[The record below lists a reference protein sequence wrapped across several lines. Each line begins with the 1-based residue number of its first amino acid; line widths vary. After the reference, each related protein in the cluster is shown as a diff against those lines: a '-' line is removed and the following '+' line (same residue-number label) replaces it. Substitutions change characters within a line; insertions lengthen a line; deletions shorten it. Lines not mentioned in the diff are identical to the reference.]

1 MQIEVYKK
9 DFKKD
14 VESFGMPQAIELPAM
29 PCLVSIEISAKVED
43 GDYNILRDRLLEHLT
58 TSQLADKLS
67 VTLYKL
73 TKSTDELVAGLVVA
87 GEGKAIPKALAA
99 YQKSAQEAVSKFET
113 DVAKV
118 FIASWKRFI
127 EDRQKY
133 KTYKIKAGI
142 DFVVNLAS
150 LAASIAGLATAA
162 TPAAP
167 VTAVMGIY
175 GILKN
180 TTKLCIQCRNL
191 YIEAETL
198 AKDVDADVASLK
210 KKFDKVQA
218 DVEKGTEKAVAEA
231 KKAKREVKVKEL
243 AVVMGNKL
251 FGDIIGV
258 FVASVETTTKKN
270 SQYGNKIRGI
280 QEETRKFAKDYLTM
294 IDHMQEL
301 YKYLRELDDQY
312 KVFVDK
318 VGYGNIAKDY
328 LGRRQKKIKTAF
340 DAWNGA
346 HKAMKSIHDQVAASE
361 KRYEDNLA
369 RQKQLQKVID
379 DFEAAFK
386 TKNWAVA
393 GRWLGVAADVGLAI
407 GPSGAAG
414 WATTD
419 KTVTSVMKLV
429 LIAEKEVITEIKDR
443 LMK

>member
-1 MQIEVYKK
+1 MRIEVYKK

-14 VESFGMPQAIELPAM
+14 VEGFGAPKAIEIPSM
-29 PCLVSIEISAKVED
+29 PCLVAIEVSAKVED
-43 GDYNILRDRLLEHLT
+43 GDYNILRDRLLAHLT
-58 TSQLADKLS
+58 KSQLADKLA
-67 VTLYKL
+67 VTLHKL
-73 TKSTDELVAGLVVA
+73 TKNADELVAGLIVA
-87 GEGKAIPKALAA
+87 GEAKAIPEVLAD
-99 YQKSAQEAVSKFET
+99 YQKKVRKAVSEFEGE
-113 DVAKV
+113 VSKV
-118 FIASWKRFI
+118 FIASWKKFT
-127 EDRQKY
+127 EDHQKY
-133 KTYKIKAGI
+133 KTYKFKAGI

-150 LAASIAGLATAA
+150 LAGSVASLATAA

-198 AKDVDADVASLK
+198 AKDIDADVASLK
-210 KKFDKVQA
+210 KKFDKAQA
-218 DVEKGTEKAVAEA
+218 DAEKGTDKAIAEA

-243 AVVMGNKL
+243 AVVMGNKV

-258 FVASVETTTKKN
+258 FVTSVETTTKKN

-280 QEETRKFAKDYLTM
+280 QEETRKFAKDYVAMT
-294 IDHMQEL
+294 DHMQEL

-312 KVFVDK
+312 KTFVDK
-318 VGYGNIAKDY
+318 VGYSSIAKDY
-328 LGRRQKKIKTAF
+328 LAKRQKKIKTAF

-346 HKAMKSIHDQVAASE
+346 TKAMKSVHAEVEGSE

-419 KTVTSVMKLV
+419 KTVISVMKLV
-429 LIAEKEVITEIKDR
+429 TIAEKEVITEIKDR
-443 LMK
+443 LLK